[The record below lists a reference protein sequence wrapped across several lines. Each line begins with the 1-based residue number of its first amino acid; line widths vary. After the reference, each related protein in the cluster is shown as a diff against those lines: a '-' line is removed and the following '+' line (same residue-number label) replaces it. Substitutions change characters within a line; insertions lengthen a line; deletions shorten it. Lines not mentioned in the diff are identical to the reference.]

1 LRRVKITADR
11 AGRWKLSVF
20 FFKLNN
26 GNIQLFEQ
34 KNFKSK
40 LENEKLTFIF
50 VIFDIPENNLGKNIF
65 VFMVTN

>member
-1 LRRVKITADR
+1 MQNFGEFNLKKNSPWCTR
-11 AGRWKLSVF
+11 KLSVF

-50 VIFDIPENNLGKNIF
+50 VIFDISENNLGKIKK
-65 VFMVTN
+65 